1 MTATNAEKTEQMTA
15 EQLAQRIATL
25 IDEKQ
30 GTDIVA
36 LEVGDLVGYT
46 DVMLICTARNE
57 RLAKAIHDEIHERLK
72 HDDGLLPVRSEG
84 VGENSWIL
92 IDYLDCIV
100 HIFIPET
107 RDRYRL
113 DQLWGEAEALELELP
128 DAGAD
133 AGADG
138 AEAVRRPA

>member
-1 MTATNAEKTEQMTA
+1 MSEMNANE
-15 EQLAQRIATL
+15 LAARIASL

-36 LEVGDLVGYT
+36 LDVGDLVGYT

-57 RLAKAIHDEIHERLK
+57 RLAKAIHDEVHERLK
-72 HDDGLLPVRSEG
+72 HDDGLLPSRSEG

-92 IDYLDCIV
+92 LDYLDCIV
-100 HIFIPET
+100 HIFVPET

-113 DQLWGEAEALELELP
+113 DQLWGEAEQVDLGT
-128 DAGAD
+128 AGETAAA
-133 AGADG
+133 AG
-138 AEAVRRPA
+138 